1 MHQFHNAQHGVEPA
15 PATSGHTIR
24 WAYAYDLVVR
34 VLTLNREGA
43 LRDETLQ
50 LAGIAP
56 GASVLDVGC
65 GTGSLTLRAAALA
78 GSDGQVYGID
88 AAPAMIAKARRK
100 AQRPGVQGAPV
111 TFQVGVIEALDFA
124 AGTFDRVLSSLMTHH
139 LPGALKGQGL
149 AEVYRVLKPGGQL
162 LIVDFD
168 ASVPRRG
175 WAGLHHRP
183 SHAQHDTHAGQGIA
197 VGLQQLVCSAGFVD
211 VTSGR
216 LRSLPVAY
224 VRGTRGVA

>member
-1 MHQFHNAQHGVEPA
+1 MHHFQHAQHGVEEA
-15 PATSGHTIR
+15 PATSGNTIR
-24 WAYAYDLVVR
+24 WAYAYDFIVR
-34 VLTLNREGA
+34 VLTLNRESA
-43 LRDETLQ
+43 LREETLR
-50 LAGIAP
+50 LAGIER

-65 GTGSLTLRAAALA
+65 GTGSLTLRAKALA
-78 GSDGQVYGID
+78 GSEGQVYGID
-88 AAPAMIAKARRK
+88 AAPEMIARARRK
-100 AQRPGVQGAPV
+100 AQAAGAQV
-111 TFQVGVIEALDFA
+111 TFQVGVIEALYFA
-124 AGTFDRVLSSLMTHH
+124 DGTFDRVLSSLMMHH

-175 WAGLHHRP
+175 WAGLHHRL
-183 SHAQHDTHAGQGIA
+183 SHAQHDTHAGQDTE
-197 VGLQQLVCSAGFVD
+197 VGLQQLVRSAGFAD
-211 VTSGR
+211 VTGGH